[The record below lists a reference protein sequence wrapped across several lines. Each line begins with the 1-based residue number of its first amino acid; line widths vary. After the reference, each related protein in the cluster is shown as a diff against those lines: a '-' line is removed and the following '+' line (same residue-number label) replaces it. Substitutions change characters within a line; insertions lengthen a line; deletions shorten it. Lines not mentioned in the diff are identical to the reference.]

1 MNLINRDTDYALR
14 AIIFIAQSDKEL
26 VSTAELEEELKLPR
40 PFLRKILQILQ
51 KEGILNSVKGV
62 GGGFNL
68 AKPIE
73 KIFLLDL
80 IKIFQGPLTL
90 AECMFRNK
98 VCKNRKTC
106 PLHKKIKALEQY
118 ARDYMKDVTI
128 GTLLK
133 G

>member
-14 AIIFIAQSDKEL
+14 AIMYIAKSDKNL
-26 VSTAELEEELKLPR
+26 VSTSELENDLKLPR
-40 PFLRKILQILQ
+40 PFLRKILQVLQ
-51 KEGILNSVKGV
+51 KESILNSVKGV
-62 GGGFNL
+62 GGGFSL
-68 AKPIE
+68 AKPVE

-80 IKIFQGPLTL
+80 MKVFQGPLTL

-98 VCKNRKTC
+98 VCRNRKTC

-118 ARDYMKDVTI
+118 ARDYIKDVTI

-133 G
+133 E